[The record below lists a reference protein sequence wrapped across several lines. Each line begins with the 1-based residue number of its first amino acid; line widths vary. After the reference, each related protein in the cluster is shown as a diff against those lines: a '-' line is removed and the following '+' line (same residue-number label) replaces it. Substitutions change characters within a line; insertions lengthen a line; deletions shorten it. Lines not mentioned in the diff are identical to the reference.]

1 MKKDSGKPGKER
13 LVYADDWKQL
23 IRMAREKGLT
33 DEEIIL
39 RITQGETYQ
48 GSLAIAQKHAHL
60 FGLKT
65 QEFMVIAR
73 RRKP

>member
-1 MKKDSGKPGKER
+1 MKKDSGKPGKDR
-13 LVYADDWKQL
+13 LVYADDWDRL
-23 IRMAREKGLT
+23 IRMAKEKGLT
-33 DEEIIL
+33 DEDIIL
-39 RITQGETYQ
+39 RITEGETYQ
-48 GSLAIAQKHAHL
+48 GCLAIAQKRAHL